1 MQVDDF
7 RIAGGIVALTIA
19 LGMRWV
25 FSAAFPRMVGPG
37 TITTLIVLTGGSDG
51 AGGYVAVAAALV
63 IVVLALLLV
72 LWSAPAIGRHMS
84 QTLRVIM
91 TRLMGRILAAV
102 AVEMVVAGLQHVCPQ
117 WVG

>member
-1 MQVDDF
+1 
-7 RIAGGIVALTIA
+7 
-19 LGMRWV
+19 MRWV
-25 FSAAFPRMVGPG
+25 FSAAFPRMVGPS

-51 AGGYVAVAAALV
+51 AGGYVAAALV

-72 LWSAPAIGRHMS
+72 LWSAPAIGHHTS

-91 TRLMGRILAAV
+91 TRLMGRILTPI

-117 WVG
+117 WVR